1 MFAAMSRTLVGEKA
15 SAKSVVESGSAECN
29 TETADVDA
37 MQARFP
43 NAARAE
49 LLRFYRATRD
59 VKKAIAMFTAH
70 EAFLV
75 AHPLEELAAARQKI
89 PEFFIRPCPG
99 KALDGTPIL
108 LVQGARYDKATSTEE
123 YVLAVMDEL
132 ERALCR
138 DDTTQWT
145 VLLDIRCQE
154 GWANLAAT
162 EMLPFFKALNT
173 MATEH
178 YPERIHRVVIY
189 PMPSVVSRL
198 WYVVKQF
205 IDTATRKK
213 VVLLSGPS
221 EEGGPCPKELGL
233 YVTLDAL
240 PSDAQDIHK
249 ELRSESEA
257 QLDAVSET
265 AVALET

>member
-1 MFAAMSRTLVGEKA
+1 MGIFQGIEHD
-15 SAKSVVESGSAECN
+15 G
-29 TETADVDA
+29 
-37 MQARFP
+37 
-43 NAARAE
+43 
-49 LLRFYRATRD
+49 
-59 VKKAIAMFTAH
+59 
-70 EAFLV
+70 
-75 AHPLEELAAARQKI
+75 
-89 PEFFIRPCPG
+89 
-99 KALDGTPIL
+99 DGT
-108 LVQGARYDKATSTEE
+108 
-123 YVLAVMDEL
+123 
-132 ERALCR
+132 
-138 DDTTQWT
+138 
-145 VLLDIRCQE
+145 
-154 GWANLAAT
+154 
-162 EMLPFFKALNT
+162 LPRTHPPRRHL
-173 MATEH
+173 
-178 YPERIHRVVIY
+178 

-249 ELRSESEA
+249 ELRSEHEA